1 VISNRSDSVF
11 QRLRRPIGRMTVAE
25 QQFEGEFRY
34 VNSRLI
40 TNCEEIAFYNGSRRE
55 KMIIRDGFERLVKM
69 NFLSMKILKFICFK
83 IKHLRSLII
92 FRFVMGCTDSVVAK
106 CKLIK

>member
-1 VISNRSDSVF
+1 MKLIDRDESDF
-11 QRLRRPIGRMTVAE
+11 YFERLRRPIGRMTVAE

-55 KMIIRDGFERLVKM
+55 KMIIRDGFERLVGVRI
-69 NFLSMKILKFICFK
+69 FLSMKILTFIYF
-83 IKHLRSLII
+83 
-92 FRFVMGCTDSVVAK
+92 
-106 CKLIK
+106 

>member
-1 VISNRSDSVF
+1 
-11 QRLRRPIGRMTVAE
+11 MTVAE

-55 KMIIRDGFERLVKM
+55 KMIIRDGFERLVRR
-69 NFLSMKILKFICFK
+69 ILHRETNYQRK
-83 IKHLRSLII
+83 RA
-92 FRFVMGCTDSVVAK
+92 FR
-106 CKLIK
+106 LNI

>member
-1 VISNRSDSVF
+1 
-11 QRLRRPIGRMTVAE
+11 MTVAE

-55 KMIIRDGFERLVKM
+55 KMIIRDGFERLVELNLYFFSIQ
-69 NFLSMKILKFICFK
+69 NFLFFFK

-92 FRFVMGCTDSVVAK
+92 FRLVMGCIDSVVAK
-106 CKLIK
+106 CMLIK

>member
-1 VISNRSDSVF
+1 
-11 QRLRRPIGRMTVAE
+11 MTVAE

-55 KMIIRDGFERLVKM
+55 KMIIRDGFERLV
-69 NFLSMKILKFICFK
+69 
-83 IKHLRSLII
+83 
-92 FRFVMGCTDSVVAK
+92 
-106 CKLIK
+106 